1 MIIISERIDIN
12 IETVWALTEWMM
24 SEGEED
30 EGVQE
35 GRRGDGDKA
44 GDKVGLFSMEGG
56 LK

>member
-1 MIIISERIDIN
+1 MIILSERIDIN
-12 IETVWALTEWMM
+12 IETVWALTEWVMP
-24 SEGEED
+24 EEEED

-35 GRRGDGDKA
+35 GRREDGDKA